1 MIIELL
7 GLSGV
12 KIQTNNSVV
21 LLSPASENSELKA
34 SRLKADCVVL
44 GSPEDKINIEPKEEK
59 LFLIDSAGE
68 YETNGIFV
76 YCVSN
81 PAKGKSESLM
91 SLIKAE
97 GISVAHLCSLGR
109 ELSKEA
115 MELFE
120 GADILLIPVGG
131 KDVLDAKRAKAI
143 VDQIEPRIVIP
154 MHFSQTGLKTSYDD
168 PEKFFKEIGANPQKQ
183 DKAKISKKDLPQETM
198 EALYI

>member
-21 LLSPASENSELKA
+21 LLSPQSENSELKA

-44 GSPEDKINIEPKEEK
+44 GCPEDKINVEPREEK
-59 LFLIDSAGE
+59 MFLIDSAGE

-81 PAKGKSESLM
+81 PSKGKSESLM

-97 GISVAHLCSLGR
+97 GISVAHLCSLGH

-120 GADILLIPVGG
+120 GADVLIIPVGG
-131 KDVLDAKRAKAI
+131 KNVLDAKRAKAI

-154 MHFSQTGLKTSYDD
+154 MHFAKEGLKIAYDE
-168 PEKFFKEIGANPQKQ
+168 PEKFFKEIGISPQKQ
-183 DKAKISKKDLPQETM
+183 DKAKISKKDLPQET
-198 EALYI
+198 